1 MRVCVCVR
9 NDMTPSLDTDPHRGM
24 DSGVK
29 LRHCVHALPYQS
41 EICQLYAK
49 KRKAEKLFHLC
60 AFNVYAQC
68 TLTE

>member
-49 KRKAEKLFHLC
+49 KAKSRETVSFMC
-60 AFNVYAQC
+60 F
-68 TLTE
+68 